1 MKRRVALVC
10 ALAGV
15 ALLACGAQA
24 LAAGKLAVGNGISM
38 AKEPKAAGE
47 EAAKKAKAALGE
59 AAPKLVLVHYSGP
72 LIGKAAEVAEGVAA
86 VFPKDIIY
94 GCGAYSALTQE
105 SNDAAAAV
113 LALGGDVTVTA
124 AVAATAGPKD
134 DAECGKKLGE
144 ALKDAAAKGPG
155 KVLILFGA
163 CHIPRNDRVVKGLC
177 GVLGEKFPIVG
188 AAAFQDDI
196 VFKGDLVRARYEER
210 EDKNLGGVVRKDAVT
225 GKVLPGWAMVGASNV
240 GILLTGDFSCGFG
253 LMKDMTPEGLINSA
267 RDTFKAAIGDK
278 KDKLALVLVFDC
290 GGRRGEMQKHKNFEK
305 ELDAMKEAAGSAPI
319 FGFYGSGEMG
329 CAGPDA
335 APKGVGYHIAA
346 CAIIAE

>member
-1 MKRRVALVC
+1 MRMRAGVGC
-10 ALAGV
+10 ALAA
-15 ALLACGAQA
+15 ALLACGAEA
-24 LAAGKLAVGNGISM
+24 LAAGKLAVGNGIS
-38 AKEPKAAGE
+38 AAPEAKAAGE
-47 EAAKKAKAALGE
+47 EAAKKAKAGLGD

-72 LIGKAAEVAEGVAA
+72 MMAKANDVVEGVAA

-94 GCGAYSALTQE
+94 GCGAYATLTQE
-105 SNDAAAAV
+105 SNNAQVAV
-113 LALGGDVTVTA
+113 LALGGDVAVTA
-124 AVAATAGPKD
+124 AVAPTAGPKD

-163 CHIPRNDRVVKGLC
+163 CHIPRNDQVVKGIC

-196 VFKGDLVRARYEER
+196 FFKGERA
-210 EDKNLGGVVRKDAVT
+210 KSSNL
-225 GKVLPGWAMVGASNV
+225 
-240 GILLTGDFSCGFG
+240 GILLTGPFACGFG
-253 LMKDMTPEGLINSA
+253 LAKDMAPEGLINSA
-267 RDTFKAAIGDK
+267 RDAFKSAIGEK
-278 KDKLALVLVFDC
+278 KDKVALVLVFDC

-305 ELDAMKEAAGSAPI
+305 ELEAMKEVAGSAPL

-329 CAGPDA
+329 CTGPDA